1 MEFCGHNMDSS
12 IAGGRRRAAAKT
24 SVEDQALD
32 QIAKEVSL
40 IHYLSLRY

>member
-1 MEFCGHNMDSS
+1 MDSS

-40 IHYLSLRY
+40 NLLFTFQTT